1 VGKAGT
7 DLEATRSV
15 PYIKTFWQDTGLGR
29 QSYLVKA
36 VFKFRNYIVIKLS
49 TGVVSSK
56 SPGSE

>member
-1 VGKAGT
+1 VSG
-7 DLEATRSV
+7 ESWNRPRSDS
-15 PYIKTFWQDTGLGR
+15 ICALHKTFQDTGPAR

-36 VFKFRNYIVIKLS
+36 VFKFRNYIVIKCS